1 MKFSIVQAACK
12 LSVKKD
18 GKQAAGTYT
27 LLLNSRGTAS
37 MTLAA
42 TTSGNEKI
50 RYTSSNENVLKVND
64 RGVITVTKTGT
75 AKITICANNKTK
87 SNYKPCSKTIT
98 VKVRKSQSIQIKSKK
113 TQYNYK
119 KGVKRSTGASAKGG
133 VRLTYSSSNPKV
145 NSRKTYVG
153 DIQEACFYM

>member
-18 GKQAAGTYT
+18 GKQAASTYT

-64 RGVITVTKTGT
+64 RGVITVTKNGYSQ
-75 AKITICANNKTK
+75 NN
-87 SNYKPCSKTIT
+87 NM
-98 VKVRKSQSIQIKSKK
+98 R
-113 TQYNYK
+113 
-119 KGVKRSTGASAKGG
+119 
-133 VRLTYSSSNPKV
+133 
-145 NSRKTYVG
+145 
-153 DIQEACFYM
+153 

>member
-1 MKFSIVQAACK
+1 M
-12 LSVKKD
+12 
-18 GKQAAGTYT
+18 
-27 LLLNSRGTAS
+27 
-37 MTLAA
+37 
-42 TTSGNEKI
+42 
-50 RYTSSNENVLKVND
+50 
-64 RGVITVTKTGT
+64 
-75 AKITICANNKTK
+75 
-87 SNYKPCSKTIT
+87 
-98 VKVRKSQSIQIKSKK
+98 KVRKPQSIQVKSKK